1 MTNFVKRV
9 FVAFAVV
16 VLTVSFTQVIGQDE
30 KVAKAEAK
38 LCENV
43 NNFLASLKDLEA
55 ANLRMDIGNFTDAY
69 KSVDKSWNKLV
80 KSANKLEKVDI
91 KEGVKAY
98 NNLVE
103 TLERVVNNN
112 FKSSVNS
119 DNITKQIAKS
129 RETIN
134 QINSSFCD

>member
-16 VLTVSFTQVIGQDE
+16 VLTVSFTQVTGQDE